1 MYSDDNQGCGHVV
14 HTSLDM
20 SGSRTKLKIVS
31 GASPWSIIIVELSK
45 MKLGEVWVM
54 AARWQAFFDGLS
66 EFLRKSDRQFGIA
79 NLNQQYT
86 CIAHA
91 LFANMEMNFTLR
103 AK

>member
-45 MKLGEVWVM
+45 IKLWSTGKWAWLTKSGCSLEIVHTVPTFLSQRLATMKLT
-54 AARWQAFFDGLS
+54 LS
-66 EFLRKSDRQFGIA
+66 TF
-79 NLNQQYT
+79 
-86 CIAHA
+86 
-91 LFANMEMNFTLR
+91 
-103 AK
+103 